1 MQTQSMIYFTLF
13 VNRTDGRVFDGM
25 WRNGLQHGKGT
36 YTNAQGKVRKGV
48 WEEGRR
54 LRQQDDWVW
63 GEGGKPNWR
72 VGGVGAARAL
82 LTTMI

>member
-1 MQTQSMIYFTLF
+1 MIYFTLF

-54 LRQQDDWVW
+54 LRQQDD
-63 GEGGKPNWR
+63 
-72 VGGVGAARAL
+72 
-82 LTTMI
+82 